1 MRSGARQGRDLLLG
15 GRPRSGR
22 GLLLNQVVVAD
33 SDCKRPG
40 TVDDGWSSVMAM
52 ALAKDL
58 ALPSA
63 KGLALA
69 STKGLALAST
79 KGLALASTKGL
90 ALASAKDLA
99 LPLMVVVMPIPA
111 TIIRHR
117 RLTASGQR
125 LALQETGQEARIAAQ
140 LGDGV
145 LVRGLMIGCGHAVL
159 HAECGG
165 KRLPDEGQR
174 PSKADRSTFDAG
186 REGHSA

>member
-63 KGLALA
+63 
-69 STKGLALAST
+69 KGLALAST